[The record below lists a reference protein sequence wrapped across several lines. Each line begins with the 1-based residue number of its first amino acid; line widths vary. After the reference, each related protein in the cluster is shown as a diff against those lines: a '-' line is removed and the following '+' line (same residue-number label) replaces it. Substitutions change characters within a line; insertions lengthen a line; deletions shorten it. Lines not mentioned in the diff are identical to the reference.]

1 MSIQSDIVQ
10 INRGLEQYART
21 FSTESAEYADLEFQ
35 LSRLLGYPQ
44 IDRENLGRRFS
55 RSKQFDYDPQALR
68 EAKKLVQGTN
78 TAAAQAQAYYAALQ
92 DADAPLT
99 GKNVKILAKNISWI
113 RSNQNE
119 IYDFLMKEY
128 GDEWQDSDTRDAW
141 FNVYD
146 NSPDSLYAVFARDAE
161 YRKEKYGGEAENFI
175 KNIDRIRHG
184 IELNEEDVKEYAR
197 NRRAETRRSRK
208 YTSEEMQQMFG
219 GAAP

>member
-21 FSTESAEYADLEFQ
+21 FTTDSAEYADLEFQ

-55 RSKQFDYDPQALR
+55 RSKQFDYDPAALR

-92 DADAPLT
+92 DADT
-99 GKNVKILAKNISWI
+99 KITQSLVRKLAVNKSWI
-113 RSNQNE
+113 ASKQHE
-119 IYDFLMKEY
+119 IYVLLASEY
-128 GDEWQDSDTRDAW
+128 GEGWEDSDTRKAF
-141 FNVYD
+141 FNAYD
-146 NSPDSLYAVFARDAE
+146 NDPRSLYKIISEDVA
-161 YRKEKYGGEAENFI
+161 YRQEHGKTETFIENI
-175 KNIDRIRHG
+175 TRIRQA
-184 IELNEEDVKEYAR
+184 IELKEEQVKEYAR

>member
-21 FSTESAEYADLEFQ
+21 FTTDSVEYADLEFQ
-35 LSRLLGYPQ
+35 LTRLLGYPQ

-99 GKNVKILAKNISWI
+99 GKNVKILSKNISWV
-113 RSNQNE
+113 RENQSE
-119 IYDFLMKEY
+119 IYDLLKSEY
-128 GDEWQDSDTRDAW
+128 GGDWEDSDTRKAF
-141 FNVYD
+141 FNTFS
-146 NSPDSLYAVFARDAE
+146 NSPDDLYKVFARDAE
-161 YRKEKYGGEAENFI
+161 YRERHGDDAVSFI
-175 KNIDRIRHG
+175 KNIDRIKEAL
-184 IELNEEDVKEYAR
+184 ELAEEDVKRYAR
-197 NRRAETRRSRK
+197 ERRAETRRSRK
-208 YTSEEMQQMFG
+208 YTAEEMQQMFG
-219 GAAP
+219 GAI

>member
-21 FSTESAEYADLEFQ
+21 FTTDSAEYADLEFQ

-92 DADAPLT
+92 DADTEITQSLVR
-99 GKNVKILAKNISWI
+99 KLAVNKSWI
-113 RSNQNE
+113 ASKQHE
-119 IYDFLMKEY
+119 IYVLLASEY
-128 GDEWQDSDTRDAW
+128 GEEWEDSDTRKAF
-141 FNVYD
+141 FNAYD
-146 NSPDSLYAVFARDAE
+146 NDPRSLYKIISEDTA
-161 YRKEKYGGEAENFI
+161 YRQEHGEAETFI
-175 KNIDRIRHG
+175 DNITRIRQA
-184 IELNEEDVKEYAR
+184 IELKEEQVKEYAR
-197 NRRAETRRSRK
+197 ERRAETRRSRK
-208 YTSEEMQQMFG
+208 YTNEEMQQRFG
-219 GAAP
+219 GDY